1 MSTSI
6 DGTPMEPR
14 LFTMI
19 RRHDGRGV
27 SGTGSVFDG
36 VVFHNGT
43 VVICWR
49 TEEQHG
55 STSVGVYDSWEAL
68 TSVHID
74 SHPTNETESQWL
86 SPPSQDLQLRL
97 SMLNRSLGY
106 WLFGKIWLECNGS
119 VDPHRKH
126 HLPSRSITTA
136 SASMSSSSLVFWR
149 SLFRRS
155 GVLRLRGV

>member
-1 MSTSI
+1 MSTSL
-6 DGTPMEPR
+6 DGTPMEPC

-19 RRHDGRGV
+19 RHHDERGV
-27 SGTGSVFDG
+27 SGTESVLDG
-36 VVFHNGT
+36 VVFHHGK

-55 STSVGVYDSWEAL
+55 STRVGVYDSWEAF
-68 TSVHID
+68 TFIHID
-74 SHPTNETESQWL
+74 SHPTNEMEIQWL
-86 SPPSQDLQLRL
+86 SPPPQNLQLRL

-106 WLFGKIWLECNGS
+106 WLFGKIWPECNGS

-136 SASMSSSSLVFWR
+136 FAGISSSSIVFCR